1 METARLWQMYRH
13 NLAVLAFV
21 VGSVAA
27 VAACGDDTAAPA
39 STAAA
44 TTAAPDT
51 TAAPETTAPATTAA
65 PESTLPATTVPDTT
79 ESTSTAPPP
88 RFTYPDG
95 IRDVRY
101 CEVVLLKADTDGLYA
116 EVWNTMGRSE
126 CPQDEWEA
134 IDTAAIAAEYGAATA
149 LANGPRYWTLDR
161 IDAAIQL
168 TAPVTVFG
176 TLEMFL
182 GATVDLGAGLPST
195 APYTQRPVARDTVFY
210 FDAGTEVYE
219 LTDPD
224 GAVYVMQSYS
234 QKLDPTLSA
243 DQLAGLGGRLK
254 LPAGWTF
261 SSRVLDAELEVR
273 DVDGVAVVVQD
284 DFENTYQLEA

>member
-1 METARLWQMYRH
+1 MYRH
-13 NLAVLAFV
+13 KFVALALTI
-21 VGSVAA
+21 GSIAT
-27 VAACGDDTAAPA
+27 VAACGDDATAPA
-39 STAAA
+39 STAAT

-51 TAAPETTAPATTAA
+51 TAAAETTVPATTAA
-65 PESTLPATTVPDTT
+65 IDTTTAPDTT
-79 ESTSTAPPP
+79 EPTSTAPPP

-134 IDTAAIAAEYGAATA
+134 IDTAAIAAEYGAVTA

-161 IDAAIQL
+161 IDATMQL
-168 TAPVTVFG
+168 TAPVTTFG
-176 TLEMFL
+176 TIEMFR
-182 GATVDLGAGLPST
+182 GATVDLGTGLPST
-195 APYTQRPVARDTVFY
+195 APYAQRPVARDTVFY

>member
-1 METARLWQMYRH
+1 MFWHMNRQKIV
-13 NLAVLAFV
+13 VLAFV
-21 VGSVAA
+21 IGSIATVT
-27 VAACGDDTAAPA
+27 ACGDDAAAPA
-39 STAAA
+39 STAVAPA
-44 TTAAPDT
+44 TTATPAT
-51 TAAPETTAPATTAA
+51 TAAPETTTPEATVPATTA
-65 PESTLPATTVPDTT
+65 PDTT
-79 ESTSTAPPP
+79 APGSTAPPP
-88 RFTYPDG
+88 RFTYPAG

-101 CEVVLLKADTDGLYA
+101 CEVVLLKADSDGLYA

-161 IDAAIQL
+161 IDATMQQ
-168 TAPVTVFG
+168 TAPVTTFG
-176 TLEMFL
+176 SIEMFL

-224 GAVYVMQSYS
+224 GVVYVMQSYS
-234 QKLDPTLSA
+234 QKIDPTLSA
-243 DQLAGLGGRLK
+243 DQLPGLGGRLK

-261 SSRVLDAELEVR
+261 SSRVLDAELSVR

-284 DFENTYQLEA
+284 DLENTYQLVA

>member
-1 METARLWQMYRH
+1 MYRH
-13 NLAVLAFV
+13 KFAQIVLSLGAIAV
-21 VGSVAA
+21 
-27 VAACGDDTAAPA
+27 VAACGDTSSAGPATTAVATAVATAAPA
-39 STAAA
+39 
-44 TTAAPDT
+44 
-51 TAAPETTAPATTAA
+51 TTAPATTAPVTTA
-65 PESTLPATTVPDTT
+65 PATTEPATT
-79 ESTSTAPPP
+79 APATSAPTATAPPP

-95 IRDVRY
+95 LRDVRY
-101 CEVVLLKADTDGLYA
+101 CEVVLLKTDTDGLYA

-134 IDTAAIAAEYGAATA
+134 IDTAAIAAEYGAVTV

-161 IDAAIQL
+161 IDATVQL
-168 TAPVTVFG
+168 TAPVTTFG
-176 TLEMFL
+176 SIEMFL

-195 APYTQRPVARDTVFY
+195 APYTQRRVARDTVFS
-210 FDAGTEVYE
+210 FAAGSEIFE

-234 QKLDPTLSA
+234 QKLDPTLTA
-243 DQLAGLGGRLK
+243 DQLAGLGSRLD

-261 SSRVLDAELEVR
+261 TTRVLDDELEVR

-284 DFENTYQLEA
+284 GFENTYQLVA

>member
-1 METARLWQMYRH
+1 MQA
-13 NLAVLAFV
+13 
-21 VGSVAA
+21 
-27 VAACGDDTAAPA
+27 
-39 STAAA
+39 
-44 TTAAPDT
+44 
-51 TAAPETTAPATTAA
+51 
-65 PESTLPATTVPDTT
+65 
-79 ESTSTAPPP
+79 
-88 RFTYPDG
+88 
-95 IRDVRY
+95 
-101 CEVVLLKADTDGLYA
+101 
-116 EVWNTMGRSE
+116 
-126 CPQDEWEA
+126 
-134 IDTAAIAAEYGAATA
+134 
-149 LANGPRYWTLDR
+149 
-161 IDAAIQL
+161 

-195 APYTQRPVARDTVFY
+195 TPYTQRPVARDTVFY

-243 DQLAGLGGRLK
+243 DQLAELGGRLK

-273 DVDGVAVVVQD
+273 DVDGIAVVVQD

>member
-1 METARLWQMYRH
+1 MYRH
-13 NLAVLAFV
+13 KFVALTLAI
-21 VGSVAA
+21 GSIAT
-27 VAACGDDTAAPA
+27 VAACGDDATAPA

-44 TTAAPDT
+44 TTTPTTVPPT
-51 TAAPETTAPATTAA
+51 TAAPATTAVDTTAPATTDQA
-65 PESTLPATTVPDTT
+65 PTAPASTT
-79 ESTSTAPPP
+79 PPP

-161 IDAAIQL
+161 IDATMQS

-195 APYTQRPVARDTVFY
+195 TPYTQRPVARDTVFF
-210 FDAGTEVYE
+210 FDAGSEVYE

-243 DQLAGLGGRLK
+243 DQLAGLGARLK

-261 SSRVLDAELEVR
+261 STRVLDAELEVR
-273 DVDGVAVVVQD
+273 DVDGVAIVVQD

>member
-1 METARLWQMYRH
+1 MNRQKIV
-13 NLAVLAFV
+13 VLAFV
-21 VGSVAA
+21 IGSIATVT
-27 VAACGDDTAAPA
+27 ACGDDAAAPA
-39 STAAA
+39 STAVAPA
-44 TTAAPDT
+44 TTATPAT
-51 TAAPETTAPATTAA
+51 TAAPETTTPEATVPATTA
-65 PESTLPATTVPDTT
+65 PDTT
-79 ESTSTAPPP
+79 APGSTAPPP

-101 CEVVLLKADTDGLYA
+101 CEVVLLKADSDGLYA

-161 IDAAIQL
+161 IDATMQQ
-168 TAPVTVFG
+168 TAPVTTFG
-176 TLEMFL
+176 SIEMFL

-224 GAVYVMQSYS
+224 GVVYVMQSYS
-234 QKLDPTLSA
+234 QKIDPTLSA
-243 DQLAGLGGRLK
+243 DQLPGLGGRLK

-261 SSRVLDAELEVR
+261 SSRVLDAELGVR

-284 DFENTYQLEA
+284 DLENTYQLMA

>member
-1 METARLWQMYRH
+1 MYRH
-13 NLAVLAFV
+13 KFVALALTI
-21 VGSVAA
+21 GSIAT
-27 VAACGDDTAAPA
+27 VAACGDDATAPA

-51 TAAPETTAPATTAA
+51 TAAAETTAPATTAA
-65 PESTLPATTVPDTT
+65 PESTLPATTAPDTT
-79 ESTSTAPPP
+79 EPTSTAPPP

-101 CEVVLLKADTDGLYA
+101 CEVVLLRTGDNGLYA

-134 IDTAAIAAEYGAATA
+134 LDTAAIAAENGAITA
-149 LANGPRYWTLDR
+149 LTNGPRYWTLDS
-161 IDAAIQL
+161 IDATAQL
-168 TAPVTVFG
+168 TAPITTFG
-176 TLEMFL
+176 TIEMFR
-182 GATVDLGAGLPST
+182 GATVELGAGLPST
-195 APYTQRPVARDTVFY
+195 VPYTQRPVARDTVFR
-210 FDAGTEVYE
+210 FDAGTTVYE
-219 LTDPD
+219 LTAPD

-234 QKLDPTLSA
+234 QKIDPTLTA
-243 DQLAGLGGRLK
+243 DGLASLGDRLT

-261 SSRVLDAELEVR
+261 STRVLDAELEVR

-284 DFENTYQLEA
+284 DFENTYQVVA

>member
-1 METARLWQMYRH
+1 MYRH
-13 NLAVLAFV
+13 KFVALTLAI
-21 VGSVAA
+21 GSIAT
-27 VAACGDDTAAPA
+27 VAACGDDATAPA

-44 TTAAPDT
+44 TTTPTTVPPT
-51 TAAPETTAPATTAA
+51 TAAPATTAVDTTAPATTDQ
-65 PESTLPATTVPDTT
+65 ATTAPASTT
-79 ESTSTAPPP
+79 PPP

-161 IDAAIQL
+161 IDATMQL

-195 APYTQRPVARDTVFY
+195 TPYTQRPVARDTVFF
-210 FDAGTEVYE
+210 FDAGSEVYE

-243 DQLAGLGGRLK
+243 DQLAGLGARLK

-261 SSRVLDAELEVR
+261 STRVLDAELEVR
-273 DVDGVAVVVQD
+273 DVDGVAIVVQD

>member
-1 METARLWQMYRH
+1 MYRH
-13 NLAVLAFV
+13 KFVALTLAI
-21 VGSVAA
+21 GSIAT
-27 VAACGDDTAAPA
+27 VAACGDDATAPA

-44 TTAAPDT
+44 TTTPTTVPPT
-51 TAAPETTAPATTAA
+51 TAAPATTAVDTTAPATTDQ
-65 PESTLPATTVPDTT
+65 ATTAPASTT
-79 ESTSTAPPP
+79 PPP

-149 LANGPRYWTLDR
+149 LANGPRYWTLDS
-161 IDAAIQL
+161 IDATVQM

-176 TLEMFL
+176 AIEMFL

-243 DQLAGLGGRLK
+243 DQLAGLGARLK

-261 SSRVLDAELEVR
+261 STRVLDAELEVR
-273 DVDGVAVVVQD
+273 DVDGIAVVVQD

>member
-1 METARLWQMYRH
+1 MNRQKMV
-13 NLAVLAFV
+13 VLAFV
-21 VGSVAA
+21 IGSIATVT
-27 VAACGDDTAAPA
+27 ACGDDAAAPA
-39 STAAA
+39 STAVAPA
-44 TTAAPDT
+44 TTATPAT
-51 TAAPETTAPATTAA
+51 TAAPETTTPEATVPATTA
-65 PESTLPATTVPDTT
+65 PDTT
-79 ESTSTAPPP
+79 APGSTAPPP

-101 CEVVLLKADTDGLYA
+101 CEVVLLKADSDGLYA

-161 IDAAIQL
+161 IDATMQQ
-168 TAPVTVFG
+168 TAPVTTFG
-176 TLEMFL
+176 SIEMFL

-224 GAVYVMQSYS
+224 GVVYVMQSYS
-234 QKLDPTLSA
+234 QKIDPTLSA
-243 DQLAGLGGRLK
+243 DQLPGLGGRLK

-261 SSRVLDAELEVR
+261 SSRVLDAELSVR

-284 DFENTYQLEA
+284 DLENTYQLVA

>member
-1 METARLWQMYRH
+1 MATTRLWQMYRH
-13 NLAVLAFV
+13 KFV
-21 VGSVAA
+21 ALTLTIGSIAT
-27 VAACGDDTAAPA
+27 VAACGDDATAPA

-44 TTAAPDT
+44 TTAPTTVPPT
-51 TAAPETTAPATTAA
+51 TAAPATTAVDTTAPATTDQ
-65 PESTLPATTVPDTT
+65 ATTAPASTT
-79 ESTSTAPPP
+79 PPP

-161 IDAAIQL
+161 IDATMQS

-195 APYTQRPVARDTVFY
+195 TPYTQRPVARDTVFF
-210 FDAGTEVYE
+210 FDAGSEVYE

-243 DQLAGLGGRLK
+243 DQLAGLGARLK

-261 SSRVLDAELEVR
+261 STRVLDAELEVR

-284 DFENTYQLEA
+284 DFENTYQLVA

>member
-1 METARLWQMYRH
+1 MFWHMNRQKIV
-13 NLAVLAFV
+13 VLAFV
-21 VGSVAA
+21 IGSIATVT
-27 VAACGDDTAAPA
+27 ACGDDAAAPA
-39 STAAA
+39 STAVAPA
-44 TTAAPDT
+44 TTATPAT
-51 TAAPETTAPATTAA
+51 TAAPETTTPEATVPATTA
-65 PESTLPATTVPDTT
+65 PDTT
-79 ESTSTAPPP
+79 APGSTAPPP

-101 CEVVLLKADTDGLYA
+101 CEVVLLKADSDGLYA

-161 IDAAIQL
+161 IDATMQQ
-168 TAPVTVFG
+168 TAPVTTFG
-176 TLEMFL
+176 SIEMFL

-224 GAVYVMQSYS
+224 GVVYVMQSYS
-234 QKLDPTLSA
+234 QKIDPTLSA
-243 DQLAGLGGRLK
+243 DQLPGLGNRLK

-261 SSRVLDAELEVR
+261 SSRVLDAELGVR

-284 DFENTYQLEA
+284 DLENTYQLVA

>member
-1 METARLWQMYRH
+1 MYRH
-13 NLAVLAFV
+13 KFVALALTI
-21 VGSVAA
+21 GSIAT
-27 VAACGDDTAAPA
+27 VAACGDDATAPA
-39 STAAA
+39 STAAT

-51 TAAPETTAPATTAA
+51 TAAAETTVPATTAAIDTTTAPETTAP
-65 PESTLPATTVPDTT
+65 DTT
-79 ESTSTAPPP
+79 EPTSTAPPP

-161 IDAAIQL
+161 IDATMQL
-168 TAPVTVFG
+168 TAPVTIFG

-182 GATVDLGAGLPST
+182 GATVDLGTGLPST
-195 APYTQRPVARDTVFY
+195 TPYTQRPVARDTVFF
-210 FDAGTEVYE
+210 FDAGSEVYE

-243 DQLAGLGGRLK
+243 DQLAGLGARLK

-261 SSRVLDAELEVR
+261 STRVLDAELEVR

>member
-1 METARLWQMYRH
+1 MFWHMNRQKIV
-13 NLAVLAFV
+13 VLAFV
-21 VGSVAA
+21 IGSIATVT
-27 VAACGDDTAAPA
+27 ACGDDAAAPA
-39 STAAA
+39 STAVAPA
-44 TTAAPDT
+44 TTATPAT
-51 TAAPETTAPATTAA
+51 TAAPETTTPEATVPATTA
-65 PESTLPATTVPDTT
+65 PDTT
-79 ESTSTAPPP
+79 APGSTAPPP

-101 CEVVLLKADTDGLYA
+101 CEVVLLKADSDGLYA

-161 IDAAIQL
+161 IDATMQQ
-168 TAPVTVFG
+168 TAPVTTFG
-176 TLEMFL
+176 SIEMFL

-224 GAVYVMQSYS
+224 GVVYVMQSYS
-234 QKLDPTLSA
+234 QKIDPTLSA
-243 DQLAGLGGRLK
+243 DQLPGLGGRLK

-261 SSRVLDAELEVR
+261 SSRVLDAELGVR

-284 DFENTYQLEA
+284 DLENTYQLVA

>member
-1 METARLWQMYRH
+1 MYRH
-13 NLAVLAFV
+13 KFVALTLAI
-21 VGSVAA
+21 GSIAT
-27 VAACGDDTAAPA
+27 VAACGDDATAPA

-44 TTAAPDT
+44 TTTPTTVPPT
-51 TAAPETTAPATTAA
+51 TAAPATTAVDTTAPATTDQ
-65 PESTLPATTVPDTT
+65 ATTAPASTT
-79 ESTSTAPPP
+79 PPP

-161 IDAAIQL
+161 IDATMQS

-195 APYTQRPVARDTVFY
+195 TPYTQRPVARDTVFF
-210 FDAGTEVYE
+210 FDAGSEVYE

-243 DQLAGLGGRLK
+243 DQLAGLGARLK

-261 SSRVLDAELEVR
+261 STRVLDAELEVR

-284 DFENTYQLEA
+284 DFENTYQLVA

>member
-1 METARLWQMYRH
+1 MATTRLWQMYRH
-13 NLAVLAFV
+13 KFV
-21 VGSVAA
+21 ALTLTIGSIAT
-27 VAACGDDTAAPA
+27 VAACGDDATAPA

-44 TTAAPDT
+44 TTAPTTVPPT
-51 TAAPETTAPATTAA
+51 TAAPATTAVDTTAPATTDQ
-65 PESTLPATTVPDTT
+65 ATTAPASTT
-79 ESTSTAPPP
+79 PPP

-101 CEVVLLKADTDGLYA
+101 CEVVLLKADSDGLYA

-161 IDAAIQL
+161 IDATMQS

-195 APYTQRPVARDTVFY
+195 TPYTQRPVARDTVFF
-210 FDAGTEVYE
+210 FDAGSEVYE

-243 DQLAGLGGRLK
+243 DQLAGLGARLK

-261 SSRVLDAELEVR
+261 STRVLDAELEVR

-284 DFENTYQLEA
+284 DFENTYQLVA

>member
-1 METARLWQMYRH
+1 MATTRLWQMYRH
-13 NLAVLAFV
+13 KFVALTLAI
-21 VGSVAA
+21 GSIAT
-27 VAACGDDTAAPA
+27 VAACGDDATAPA

-44 TTAAPDT
+44 TTTPTTVPPT
-51 TAAPETTAPATTAA
+51 TAAPATTAVDTTAPATTDQ
-65 PESTLPATTVPDTT
+65 ATTAPASTT
-79 ESTSTAPPP
+79 PPP

-161 IDAAIQL
+161 IDATMQS

-195 APYTQRPVARDTVFY
+195 TPYTQRPVARDTVFF
-210 FDAGTEVYE
+210 FDAGSEVYE

-243 DQLAGLGGRLK
+243 DQLAGLGARLK

-261 SSRVLDAELEVR
+261 STRVLDAELEVR

-284 DFENTYQLEA
+284 DFENTYQLVA

>member
-1 METARLWQMYRH
+1 MYRH
-13 NLAVLAFV
+13 K
-21 VGSVAA
+21 SVALA
-27 VAACGDDTAAPA
+27 LVIGSLATVAACGDDAAAPA

-51 TAAPETTAPATTAA
+51 TAAAETTVPATTAA
-65 PESTLPATTVPDTT
+65 IDTTTAPQTTAPDTT
-79 ESTSTAPPP
+79 EPTSTAPPP

-161 IDAAIQL
+161 IDATMQS

-243 DQLAGLGGRLK
+243 DQLAGLGARLK

-261 SSRVLDAELEVR
+261 STRVLDAELEVR
-273 DVDGVAVVVQD
+273 DVDGIAVVVQD

>member
-1 METARLWQMYRH
+1 MATTRLWQMYR
-13 NLAVLAFV
+13 NKFV
-21 VGSVAA
+21 ALTLTIGSIAT
-27 VAACGDDTAAPA
+27 VAACGDDATAPA

-44 TTAAPDT
+44 TTTPTTVPPT
-51 TAAPETTAPATTAA
+51 TAAPATTAVDTTAPATTDQ
-65 PESTLPATTVPDTT
+65 ATTAPASTT
-79 ESTSTAPPP
+79 PPP

-161 IDAAIQL
+161 IDATMQS

-195 APYTQRPVARDTVFY
+195 TPYTQRPVARDTVFF
-210 FDAGTEVYE
+210 FDAGSEVYE

-243 DQLAGLGGRLK
+243 DQLAGLGARLK

-261 SSRVLDAELEVR
+261 STRVLDAELEVR

-284 DFENTYQLEA
+284 DFENTYQLVA

>member
-1 METARLWQMYRH
+1 MFWHMNRQKIV
-13 NLAVLAFV
+13 VLAFV
-21 VGSVAA
+21 IGSIATVT
-27 VAACGDDTAAPA
+27 ACGDDAAAPA
-39 STAAA
+39 STAVAPA
-44 TTAAPDT
+44 TTATPAT
-51 TAAPETTAPATTAA
+51 TAAPETTTPEATVPATTA
-65 PESTLPATTVPDTT
+65 PDTT
-79 ESTSTAPPP
+79 APGSTAPPP

-101 CEVVLLKADTDGLYA
+101 CEVVLLKADSDGLYA

-161 IDAAIQL
+161 IDATMQQ
-168 TAPVTVFG
+168 TAPVTTFG
-176 TLEMFL
+176 SIEMFL

-224 GAVYVMQSYS
+224 GVVYVMQSYS
-234 QKLDPTLSA
+234 QKIDPTLSA
-243 DQLAGLGGRLK
+243 DQLPGLGGRLK

-261 SSRVLDAELEVR
+261 SSRVLDAELSVR

-284 DFENTYQLEA
+284 DLENTYQLVA

>member
-1 METARLWQMYRH
+1 MYRH
-13 NLAVLAFV
+13 K
-21 VGSVAA
+21 SVALALVIGSLVA

-39 STAAA
+39 STATAPTTALTTAA
-44 TTAAPDT
+44 ESTAPTTPVPTTAAPATTTVD
-51 TAAPETTAPATTAA
+51 TAAPASTDPATSA
-65 PESTLPATTVPDTT
+65 P
-79 ESTSTAPPP
+79 TSSAPPP

-134 IDTAAIAAEYGAATA
+134 IDPAAIAAEYGAVTA

-161 IDAAIQL
+161 IDATIQL
-168 TAPVTVFG
+168 TAPVTTFG

-210 FDAGTEVYE
+210 FDAGSEVYE

-224 GAVYVMQSYS
+224 GTVYVMQSYS
-234 QKLDPTLSA
+234 QKFDPTLSA
-243 DQLAGLGGRLK
+243 DQLAGLGTRLK

-261 SSRVLDAELEVR
+261 STRVLDADLEVR
-273 DVDGVAVVVQD
+273 DVDGIAVVVQD
-284 DFENTYQLEA
+284 DLENTYQREA

>member
-1 METARLWQMYRH
+1 MATTRLWQMYRH
-13 NLAVLAFV
+13 KFVALALTI
-21 VGSVAA
+21 GSIAT
-27 VAACGDDTAAPA
+27 VAACGDDATAPA

-44 TTAAPDT
+44 TTAPTTVAPT
-51 TAAPETTAPATTAA
+51 TAAPATTAVDTTAPATTDQ
-65 PESTLPATTVPDTT
+65 ATTAPASTT
-79 ESTSTAPPP
+79 PPP

-161 IDAAIQL
+161 IDATMQS

-195 APYTQRPVARDTVFY
+195 TPYTQRPVARDTVFF
-210 FDAGTEVYE
+210 FDAGSEVYE

-243 DQLAGLGGRLK
+243 DQLAGLGARLK

-261 SSRVLDAELEVR
+261 STRVLDAELEVR

-284 DFENTYQLEA
+284 DFENTYQLVA

>member
-1 METARLWQMYRH
+1 MYRH
-13 NLAVLAFV
+13 KFVALTLAI
-21 VGSVAA
+21 GSIAT
-27 VAACGDDTAAPA
+27 VAACGDDATAPA

-44 TTAAPDT
+44 TTAPTTVAPT
-51 TAAPETTAPATTAA
+51 TAAPATTAVDTTAPATTDQ
-65 PESTLPATTVPDTT
+65 ATTAPASTT
-79 ESTSTAPPP
+79 PPP

-161 IDAAIQL
+161 IDATMQS

-195 APYTQRPVARDTVFY
+195 TPYTQRPVARDTVFF
-210 FDAGTEVYE
+210 FDAGSEVYE

-243 DQLAGLGGRLK
+243 DQLAGLGARLK

-261 SSRVLDAELEVR
+261 STRVLDAELEVR

-284 DFENTYQLEA
+284 DFENTYQLVA

>member
-1 METARLWQMYRH
+1 MFWQMH
-13 NLAVLAFV
+13 CHKFVALLALGSFV
-21 VGSVAA
+21 A
-27 VAACGDDTAAPA
+27 VAACSDDT
-39 STAAA
+39 S
-44 TTAAPDT
+44 
-51 TAAPETTAPATTAA
+51 APATTAA
-65 PESTLPATTVPDTT
+65 AVTTAASATTAAPSTTLPNTTLPDTT
-79 ESTSTAPPP
+79 LPDTTLETAPPPDSSTPATAPPP

-101 CEVVLLKADTDGLYA
+101 CEVVLLKADSDGLYA

-134 IDTAAIAAEYGAATA
+134 IDTTAIAAEYGAATA

-161 IDAAIQL
+161 IDATMQQ
-168 TAPVTVFG
+168 TAPVTTFG
-176 TLEMFL
+176 SIEMFL

-210 FDAGTEVYE
+210 FAAGTEVYE

-224 GAVYVMQSYS
+224 GVVYVMQSYS
-234 QKLDPTLSA
+234 QKIDLTLSA
-243 DQLAGLGGRLK
+243 DQLPGLGGRLK

-261 SSRVLDAELEVR
+261 SSRVLDAELSVR

-284 DFENTYQLEA
+284 DLENTYQLVA

>member
-1 METARLWQMYRH
+1 VPTSTA
-13 NLAVLAFV
+13 V
-21 VGSVAA
+21 
-27 VAACGDDTAAPA
+27 DTTAPA
-39 STAAA
+39 ST
-44 TTAAPDT
+44 D
-51 TAAPETTAPATTAA
+51 PATTE
-65 PESTLPATTVPDTT
+65 P
-79 ESTSTAPPP
+79 TSTAPPP

-161 IDAAIQL
+161 IDAAMQL

-195 APYTQRPVARDTVFY
+195 TPYTQRPVARDTVFF
-210 FDAGTEVYE
+210 FDAGSEVYE

-224 GAVYVMQSYS
+224 GVVYVMQSYS

-243 DQLAGLGGRLK
+243 DQLAGLGARLK

-261 SSRVLDAELEVR
+261 STRVLDAELEVR
-273 DVDGVAVVVQD
+273 DVDGIAVVVQD
-284 DFENTYQLEA
+284 DLENTYQLVA

>member
-1 METARLWQMYRH
+1 MYRH
-13 NLAVLAFV
+13 KFVALALTI
-21 VGSVAA
+21 GSIAT
-27 VAACGDDTAAPA
+27 VAACGDDATAPA
-39 STAAA
+39 STAAT

-51 TAAPETTAPATTAA
+51 TAAAETTVPATTAA
-65 PESTLPATTVPDTT
+65 IDTTTAPDTT
-79 ESTSTAPPP
+79 EPTSTAPPP

-101 CEVVLLKADTDGLYA
+101 CEVVLLKADSDGLYA

-149 LANGPRYWTLDR
+149 LANGPRYWTLDS
-161 IDAAIQL
+161 IDATVQM

-176 TLEMFL
+176 AIEMFL

-243 DQLAGLGGRLK
+243 DQLAGLGARLK

-261 SSRVLDAELEVR
+261 STRVLDAELEVR
-273 DVDGVAVVVQD
+273 DVDGIAIVVQD

>member
-1 METARLWQMYRH
+1 MTKLPET
-13 NLAVLAFV
+13 
-21 VGSVAA
+21 
-27 VAACGDDTAAPA
+27 TA
-39 STAAA
+39 TATA
-44 TTAAPDT
+44 TTVPEATAPTTTTPDT
-51 TAAPETTAPATTAA
+51 TAPTTIGPG
-65 PESTLPATTVPDTT
+65 
-79 ESTSTAPPP
+79 STAPPP
-88 RFTYPDG
+88 RFTYPNG

-101 CEVVLLKADTDGLYA
+101 CEVVLLKADSDGLYA

-126 CPQDEWEA
+126 CPQDDWEA

-161 IDAAIQL
+161 IDATVQL
-168 TAPVTVFG
+168 TARVTTFG
-176 TLEMFL
+176 SIEMFL

-224 GAVYVMQSYS
+224 GVVYVMQSYS
-234 QKLDPTLSA
+234 QKFDPTLAA
-243 DQLAGLGGRLK
+243 DQLAGLGSRLK

-261 SSRVLDAELEVR
+261 SSRMLEAELEVR
-273 DVDGVAVVVQD
+273 DVDGIAVVVQD
-284 DFENTYQLEA
+284 DLENSYQLLA